1 MINLNKPRKII
12 NYNYSF
18 LITLPREWLKHH
30 NLCKGD
36 GVKILTDAE
45 GNLVLKP
52 NKEMKNDRDATAAG
66 GTGEEVPKGDSGI

>member
-1 MINLNKPRKII
+1 M
-12 NYNYSF
+12 
-18 LITLPREWLKHH
+18 TLPKEWLKHH
-30 NLCKGD
+30 DIGRGD
-36 GVKILTDAE
+36 FLNILTDAE

>member
-1 MINLNKPRKII
+1 
-12 NYNYSF
+12 
-18 LITLPREWLKHH
+18 
-30 NLCKGD
+30 LCKGD